1 MQTPSKSPHF
11 ATLALLSA
19 LCIFPI
25 NIYLPSLSNMAS
37 DFEVGYGTVALALAT
52 YAAVSACLQIMMG
65 PLSDRYGRRPVVLW
79 SLAIFIVATLGCI
92 FAPDIETF
100 LFFRMM
106 QAVIA
111 PSYAV
116 VMAVV
121 RDTTSKQ
128 QAAGRIASLA
138 MVWSLAPMIG
148 PSLGGLLDELFDW
161 RASFWFLAVLGVFV
175 FALCWFDLKETNKN
189 PSSTLTEQFRAYPEL
204 LLSKRFWAYAVCMA
218 FSVGTFYAFLA
229 GAPLAASSAFALS
242 PGVLGLLMG
251 SITAGFMVGSY
262 LARTFA
268 AHFALTTTLVAG
280 RVVACVGMAIGLAL
294 HALGIDHAL
303 ALFGPCMLVGLSNG
317 LTMPSANTGAISV
330 RPKLIGSAA
339 GLAGAISIM
348 GGAALSSITGAALT
362 EDNAS
367 IGLLLIMLGSAALAL
382 MAALIAHYLERR
394 PSNGNSAQ
402 GRPLSR

>member
-1 MQTPSKSPHF
+1 MQTPSNSPHF

-37 DFEVGYGTVALALAT
+37 DFAVDYGTVALALGA
-52 YAAVSACLQIMMG
+52 YAAVSAGMQLIMG

-79 SLAIFIVATLGCI
+79 GLAIFIAATLGCI
-92 FAPDIETF
+92 FAPDIKTF

-116 VMAVV
+116 VLAVV

-128 QAAGRIASLA
+128 EAAGKIASLA
-138 MVWSLAPMIG
+138 MVWSLAPLLG
-148 PSLGGLLDELFDW
+148 PSLGGLLDELFGW
-161 RASFWFLAVLGVFV
+161 RASFWFLAILGVSV
-175 FALCWFDLKETNKN
+175 FALCWFDLRETNKTL
-189 PSSTLTEQFRAYPEL
+189 SRTLTEQFKAYPEL
-204 LLSKRFWAYAVCMA
+204 FTSKRFWAYAMCMA

-229 GAPLAASSAFALS
+229 GAPLAAGSAFALT
-242 PGVLGLLMG
+242 PGTLGVLIG
-251 SITAGFMVGSY
+251 SITLGFIVGSY

-268 AHFALTTTLVAG
+268 ARFALTTTLVAG
-280 RVVACVGMAIGLAL
+280 RLVACIGLVLGVAL
-294 HALGIDHAL
+294 YALGIDHHVL

-317 LTMPSANTGAISV
+317 MTMPSANTGAISV

-339 GLAGAISIM
+339 GLTAAISIL
-348 GGAALSSITGAALT
+348 GGAVLSSITGAILT
-362 EDNAS
+362 DENAR
-367 IGLLLIMLGSAALAL
+367 IGLFLIMLGSAT
-382 MAALIAHYLERR
+382 AALIAALCARHLERR
-394 PSNGNSAQ
+394 STHGKAQNGRAA
-402 GRPLSR
+402 